1 VADRGLAGLGALLAA
16 LALAGLAGCGSQPP
30 GEARPPFATIGP
42 WTGPAWQR
50 IVPTLGTTLRLDSAN
65 PCARGAP
72 GCMDAV
78 VAEMTRRLRPL
89 ASRCDHLAPFAL
101 MYRDLSR
108 EVRASVRAHSYRSP
122 AFVTHLDAVF
132 AALYFHALDSWRAG
146 DRSSVPRAWRMAF
159 AAAADHRV
167 TALGDMLLGMNAHI
181 SRDLP
186 YALAAVGSRLPDG
199 ASAAPDVTAI
209 NADISRAQARVIS
222 DERRRF
228 DPSVD
233 RPRGFR
239 GWIQPARVPALIA
252 AWRGEA
258 AENARRL
265 LGAHSAAARTRIET
279 WIDANAALRA
289 LLIWRETRST
299 SLQTRARDR
308 YCANQPEEPR

>member
-1 VADRGLAGLGALLAA
+1 MADHGLPRVAALVAA
-16 LALAGLAGCGSQPP
+16 LAVIGLAGCGSQPP

-50 IVPTLGTTLRLDSAN
+50 IVPTLGTTLRPGSAN
-65 PCARGAP
+65 PCASGAP
-72 GCMDAV
+72 RCMDAV
-78 VAEMTRRLRPL
+78 VAEMSARLRPL

-108 EVRASVRAHSYRSP
+108 EVRASVRAHRYRSP

-132 AALYFHALDSWRAG
+132 AALYFHALDTWRAG
-146 DRSSVPRAWRMAF
+146 DHAGVPRAWRMAF
-159 AAAADHRV
+159 AAAADRRV
-167 TALGDMLLGMNAHI
+167 SALGDMLLGMNAHI

-186 YALAAVGSRLPDG
+186 YALAAVGSRLPNG
-199 ASAAPDVTAI
+199 SSASPDVTAI
-209 NADISRAQARVIS
+209 NADIARAQARVIS

-239 GWIQPARVPALIA
+239 DWIQPRRVPALIA
-252 AWRGEA
+252 AWRAEA

-265 LGAHSAAARTRIET
+265 LGARSAAARTRIET

-299 SLQTRARDR
+299 PGETRARDR
-308 YCANQPEEPR
+308 YCATRPT